1 MNRSLAQVVSVL
13 FHPLLL
19 ATYLFYI
26 ILYVMP
32 TSVITFPT
40 DKRWV
45 IMAVIFFTTFVIP
58 AVGTYFMFRN
68 GYVSS
73 MQVENRNER
82 NLPFFFASV
91 CYAVTTYMLYREA
104 YIDRLLVYL
113 MCLVTL
119 SVFLT
124 YLFSFLYK
132 ISAHSIGMGGVLG
145 ILLLLQAA
153 FPDIYLLYVVL
164 AFVILT
170 GLVMS
175 ARLALDAHTPVEV
188 YSGFMLG
195 FSVSL
200 GMWLAIS

>member
-1 MNRSLAQVVSVL
+1 
-13 FHPLLL
+13 
-19 ATYLFYI
+19 
-26 ILYVMP
+26 MP
-32 TSVITFPT
+32 TSVVTFPA

-58 AVGTYFMFRN
+58 AIGTYFMFRN
-68 GYVSS
+68 GLISN
-73 MQVENRNER
+73 MKIENRTER
-82 NLPFFFASV
+82 NLPFFFTSV
-91 CYAVTTYMLYREA
+91 CYAVTTYMLYRET
-104 YIDRLLVYL
+104 YIDRLLVYI

-124 YLFSFLYK
+124 FLFSFFYK
-132 ISAHSIGMGGVLG
+132 ISAHSIGIGGVLG

-153 FPDIYLLYVVL
+153 FPDMYLLYLVL
-164 AFVILT
+164 AFVIIS

-175 ARLALDAHTPVEV
+175 ARLALDAHTPEEV

-195 FSVSL
+195 FSISL